1 MAGRE
6 RPRPRCGPGRRLA
19 GRTELP
25 DVYAAGDASAPF
37 DSRSASHSRTEH
49 WGAAA
54 WQGAAAAKAILG
66 EEAGAAPLPSF
77 WSDQYGM
84 RIQCVGHPHLA
95 DAATIDGAPG
105 DRDFEAVLTRA
116 GVPVAGLAVDRP
128 RAVPALRELIEA
140 GDPLAPER
148 REPVR

>member
-1 MAGRE
+1 M
-6 RPRPRCGPGRRLA
+6 
-19 GRTELP
+19 
-25 DVYAAGDASAPF
+25 
-37 DSRSASHSRTEH
+37 
-49 WGAAA
+49 
-54 WQGAAAAKAILG
+54 LG
-66 EEAGAAPLPSF
+66 EEPDAAPLPSF

-95 DAATIDGAPG
+95 DATTIDGAPG

-140 GDPLAPER
+140 GDPLAPDR